1 MHSLPSAATL
11 YERVLNAES
20 ILDRTVFSG
29 MQRKAV
35 IAMAV
40 QLEFASS
47 YAGCSFTSDNSLFH
61 GQMDTHYGSLCIV
74 CTGMSGPPE
83 DVVAGCITFE
93 IIRRVFT
100 SVRGRVAAE
109 LFESAVREAN
119 DVLYRMVESSRY
131 PHGMGADLVALLIEP
146 EKLEGS
152 LVCHV
157 GCNRAYR
164 IRKGTVSR
172 LTHDHFRLGELL
184 ERYGSGTD
192 SQWHME
198 QKGIVTRSIGTDR
211 EVEPEIIEIDVDYGD
226 RYVLCARC
234 VSERMSDS
242 DFLELYRRDPREYAS
257 CLLEFAGT
265 GNGGR
270 NPVVQ
275 VVDVSSL

>member
-1 MHSLPSAATL
+1 
-11 YERVLNAES
+11 
-20 ILDRTVFSG
+20 
-29 MQRKAV
+29 
-35 IAMAV
+35 MAV

-47 YAGCSFTSDNSLFH
+47 YAGCSFTNDTSLCH
-61 GQMDTHYGSLCIV
+61 GQMDTPYGSLCMV

-83 DVVAGCITFE
+83 NVMAGCITFE

-100 SVRGRVAAE
+100 SVRGRAASE
-109 LFESAVREAN
+109 LIESAVREAN
-119 DVLYRMVESSRY
+119 DVLYSMVESNRY

-146 EKLEGS
+146 EKLHES

-172 LTHDHFRLGELL
+172 LTHDHFRLGGIL
-184 ERYGSGTD
+184 ERAPSGTD
-192 SQWHME
+192 SEWHIE
-198 QKGIVTRSIGTDR
+198 QTGIVTRSIGTDR
-211 EVEPEIIEIDVDYGD
+211 EVEPEIMEIDVDHGD
-226 RYVLCARC
+226 RYVLCDRC
-234 VSERMSDS
+234 VSDRMTDS
-242 DFLELYRRDPREYAS
+242 DFLELYHNDPREYAS
-257 CLLEFAGT
+257 RILEFAGT